1 MANIEHKLIVDAD
14 RHEPKGASSA
24 TVKQALLSNG
34 DGTTYFGFVNYSDL
48 SGKPA
53 FKGYKQILYGASAAS
68 SQDPTATNTPLGIE
82 FGTAQSLTDASLD
95 STGVLTLLTPG
106 DYLFEVSLRLARP
119 IGSGSVILY
128 TRAMYNGAQILASS
142 SATLTDVAAVIPV
155 THTILVTAVANDTFK
170 MQVMRDSTGLNQG
183 GLKQD
188 TPTAAGW
195 NASPTANISVYKYV
209 GSN

>member
-24 TVKQALLSNG
+24 TAKQSLLSNG
-34 DGTTYFGFVNYSDL
+34 DGTTYFGFTNYNDL
-48 SGKPA
+48 AGKPVI
-53 FKGYKQILYGASAAS
+53 KGYKQILYGASSAS
-68 SQDPTATNTPLGIE
+68 SQNPSSTDTPLGIE
-82 FGTAQSLTDASLD
+82 FGTAQSLTDVSLA
-95 STGVLTLLTPG
+95 STGVLTFLTPG
-106 DYLFEVSLRLARP
+106 QYLVELSLRLSRP
-119 IGSGSVILY
+119 IGTGTVILY

-142 SATLTDVAAVIPV
+142 STTLTDIAAVIPV
-155 THTILVTAVANDTFK
+155 THTILVDAAANDTFL
-170 MQVMRDSTGLNQG
+170 MQVMRDSTGLNSG

-195 NASPTANISVYKYV
+195 NASPTANITVYKYV